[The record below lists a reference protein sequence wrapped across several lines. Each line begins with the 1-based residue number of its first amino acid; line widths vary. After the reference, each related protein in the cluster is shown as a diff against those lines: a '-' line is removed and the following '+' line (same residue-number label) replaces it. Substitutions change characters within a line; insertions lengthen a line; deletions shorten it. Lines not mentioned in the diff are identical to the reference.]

1 MKAAYLALVLV
12 MLAAGAVILT
22 YWTQLA
28 HLTGGILS

>member
-1 MKAAYLALVLV
+1 MKAAYLALALV
-12 MLAAGAVILT
+12 VIAAGAVILF